1 MRRTALS
8 LLATTALLLLTAQPD
23 LKSQETLFGIG
34 PKAGLYLKGHPMVG
48 AVAEIPITRNIYVE
62 PGLELILPGNN
73 TTRITLDLNGRY
85 AFRPRGESF
94 SPFLLGGLALATDFV
109 SINEESAT
117 NTSLLFN
124 LGGGLFLNTRSATQ
138 YWLGLKAVIGEGDSD
153 VLLQGGIVWYL

>member
-1 MRRTALS
+1 MRRTALT
-8 LLATTALLLLTAQPD
+8 LLATTALLFLIAQPD

-48 AVAEIPITRNIYVE
+48 AIAEIPLTRNIYIE
-62 PGLELILPGNN
+62 PGLELIFPGNN

-94 SPFLLGGLALATDFV
+94 SPFLLGGLAYATDIV
-109 SINEESAT
+109 SVNDETGT
-117 NTSLLFN
+117 NSDLFFN

-138 YWLGLKAVIGEGDSD
+138 YWLGLKAVVGGGDSD